1 MELNGMGKKLMN
13 KNIIYEIKEGR
24 GFIKEFVLSEGFYIN
39 GQLNGKGKKYNIVG
53 QLVFEGEY
61 LNGKKHG
68 IGKEYRYGILR
79 FEGEYLYNYK
89 RKGKQYYPDD
99 KLEFE
104 GEFLYSKKW
113 NGKGYYYNEDIS
125 YELVN
130 GSGKIKEYDE
140 ENNKLQLIFEGEY
153 LKGKKM
159 ENVKNIMVILKEITN

>member
-79 FEGEYLYNYK
+79 FEGEYLLYLLF
-89 RKGKQYYPDD
+89 
-99 KLEFE
+99 KLTHFFK
-104 GEFLYSKKW
+104 FLSYFNHISIEKK
-113 NGKGYYYNEDIS
+113 
-125 YELVN
+125 
-130 GSGKIKEYDE
+130 
-140 ENNKLQLIFEGEY
+140 IFIF
-153 LKGKKM
+153 L
-159 ENVKNIMVILKEITN
+159 